1 MSLGFLV
8 LAFVAVVNPARVRLG
23 LPDDL
28 RSGHE
33 RVRLV
38 LLGALVALAAGAA
51 LLAPAEEILAAIEV
65 SPESFRLAT
74 GLVLAVEGAWTLV
87 RPAQPPSGVAL
98 AGRRAALVPV
108 AFPLLLTP
116 GLVALSLGAG
126 ADAPTAEA
134 LGALVVALALAV
146 AAAALA
152 RGPRPDVLIAATARL
167 LAAAEIVAAVVI
179 AVDGVRDV

>member
-8 LAFVAVVNPARVRLG
+8 LAFFAVVNPARVGLG
-23 LPDDL
+23 VPDQ
-28 RSGHE
+28 RSGQE
-33 RVRLV
+33 RGRLV
-38 LLGALVALAAGAA
+38 LLGGLVGLAAAAA
-51 LLAPAEEILAAIEV
+51 LLAPAENILAAIDV

-74 GLVLAVEGAWTLV
+74 GLVLALEGAWTLV
-87 RPAQPPSGVAL
+87 RPAQPPGAAL
-98 AGRRAALVPV
+98 PGRLAALVPV

-134 LGALVVALALAV
+134 LGALGAALFLAV

-152 RGPRPDVLIAATARL
+152 RGPRAAVLLAAVARL
-167 LAAAEIVAAVVI
+167 FAAAEIVAAVVI
-179 AVDGVRDV
+179 AVDGVREV